1 MEAECGKILLGYSH
15 WQMEIVRDACL
26 VFDTYVKEVNAAGK
40 FRNLDS
46 LECKVNRAVPSR
58 ENLGHAFLFALQ
70 K

>member
-1 MEAECGKILLGYSH
+1 MWESPFGLFTLANRNSQGG
-15 WQMEIVRDACL
+15 CL

-46 LECKVNRAVPSR
+46 LECKGNRAVPSR